1 MSAIRRR
8 LQPLSKAKRIYL
20 GLSGPRRRIPCPKCG
35 NPIQAEWGLEGFRFK
50 SECCH
55 WSWFTDTHYLLATTN
70 PPPEGF
76 CAPRGAD
83 LL

>member
-35 NPIQAEWGLEGFRFK
+35 NPIQ
-50 SECCH
+50 S
-55 WSWFTDTHYLLATTN
+55 DTLRHV
-70 PPPEGF
+70 GKKQ
-76 CAPRGAD
+76 CVGGRQ
-83 LL
+83 